1 LKIKYWKIIY
11 KRFEYGRK
19 DTSIFKSLSESDI
32 FQSSISHRP
41 VSKSTRICT
50 FSMHTLYLMLNMLRI
65 NVLFYS
71 FFFLFF
77 LVVWWSKIE
86 FFFLRMWTPR
96 KMNSNKM
103 YYFSTFYNIM
113 RESYVVI
120 FVFLKNLNYFLLK
133 LFFFCILN
141 CNFFSLKIKFFYILD
156 RFDAL
161 ISKII
166 F

>member
-1 LKIKYWKIIY
+1 
-11 KRFEYGRK
+11 
-19 DTSIFKSLSESDI
+19 
-32 FQSSISHRP
+32 
-41 VSKSTRICT
+41 
-50 FSMHTLYLMLNMLRI
+50 
-65 NVLFYS
+65 
-71 FFFLFF
+71 
-77 LVVWWSKIE
+77 
-86 FFFLRMWTPR
+86 
-96 KMNSNKM
+96 M
-103 YYFSTFYNIM
+103 YYFSTFDNIM